1 MIAKQTK
8 FPISVR
14 LFFESGDPSG
24 ICESY
29 MDNFNG
35 IVYRVP
41 RAFINAKSLVNDKLI
56 EDVSLS
62 SSSFAAGF
70 VSGYSRSG
78 NEVWLSADG
87 IKLGDYIK
95 QVEESNFL

>member
-1 MIAKQTK
+1 MMAKQTK

-14 LFFESGDPSG
+14 LFFESGDPAG
-24 ICESY
+24 ICGSY
-29 MDNFNG
+29 MDNFSG
-35 IVYRVP
+35 IVHRVP
-41 RAFINAKSLVNDKLI
+41 RAFMNAKSLVHDKLR
-56 EDVSLS
+56 EDGSLS

-70 VSGYSRSG
+70 VSGYLRSG

-95 QVEESNFL
+95 QVEEAKFL

>member
-1 MIAKQTK
+1 MMAKQTK

-35 IVYRVP
+35 IVHRVP

-62 SSSFAAGF
+62 SSSFAQDSSLDIQE
-70 VSGYSRSG
+70 VVMKYGYPQMVL
-78 NEVWLSADG
+78 N
-87 IKLGDYIK
+87 
-95 QVEESNFL
+95 